1 MKASGCGALSVR
13 ADKEEWGAR
22 AYFDQSLSWTLIWA
36 LCLIPRAG
44 PQAQS
49 TNIFPKKE
57 HLIWFFFL
65 NGLEPCSVLWI
76 QCASSTTLPTYQS
89 FPQGL
94 ETDKFPWTSS
104 GSSGKEMIL
113 EGSRSFP
120 NNTRFRP
127 WPDQCSKSHSTCAQ
141 KAALML
147 LVRADEAIL
156 MYFMY
161 RPDYS
166 FVSIHRGQQLLQ

>member
-1 MKASGCGALSVR
+1 MRGEGLLWPKSFLNSDLGFMPHSPSR
-13 ADKEEWGAR
+13 ATSPEH
-22 AYFDQSLSWTLIWA
+22 
-36 LCLIPRAG
+36 
-44 PQAQS
+44 
-49 TNIFPKKE
+49 E
-57 HLIWFFFL
+57 HLSQERTSDLIFL
-65 NGLEPCSVLWI
+65 PKRFGACSVLWI

-127 WPDQCSKSHSTCAQ
+127 WPDQCSKSHSAWAQ